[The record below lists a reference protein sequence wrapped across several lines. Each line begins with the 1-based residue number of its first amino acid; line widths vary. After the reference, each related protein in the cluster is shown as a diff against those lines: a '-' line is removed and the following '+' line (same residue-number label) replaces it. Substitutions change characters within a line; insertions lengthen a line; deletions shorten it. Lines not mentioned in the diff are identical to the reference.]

1 MIVLDT
7 NVVSELMRQPAEP
20 NVVTWV
26 DQQQVSDVYLT
37 AITAAELFYGI
48 ARLPSGR
55 RREALEGLVQQLV
68 VEDFSGR
75 ILPFDGDAAR
85 HYAQIVTTRESVGL
99 PISMP
104 DAQIAAICRL
114 YSADLATRNVK
125 DFAHT
130 GIQAV
135 NPWEATT

>member
-1 MIVLDT
+1 VIVLDT

-26 DQQQVSDVYLT
+26 DQQPTSDVYLT
-37 AITAAELFYGI
+37 AITTAELLYGI
-48 ARLPSGR
+48 ARLPEGR
-55 RREALEGLVQQLV
+55 RRETLADLVQQLV
-68 VEDFSGR
+68 EEDFAGR
-75 ILPFDGDAAR
+75 ILPFDGDAAS
-85 HYAQIVTTRESVGL
+85 HYAQIVTARETRGL

-114 YSADLATRNVK
+114 YSADLVTRNVK

-130 GIQAV
+130 GIQTV
-135 NPWEATT
+135 NPWEVIT